1 LDDWQGRVG
10 VAMALEQ
17 LSLLLSD
24 DMVIQLVNFFVSTSL
39 DDRNNVVREHMLKA
53 AVAIVNLHGKNNVDR
68 LMNIFEKFLK
78 KATSSESFDNVR
90 LGVVVCM
97 GNLARHLDSDDP
109 KLKPITNRLLEALS
123 TPSQEVQEAVANC
136 LSPLMPLVKDDASA
150 ILKKLLT
157 RLFNSASF
165 GERKG
170 AAHGI
175 AGVIKGLGILSLKQ
189 YDIMS
194 TLTEA
199 IQDKKNYKKREGAL
213 FAFEML
219 CSTLGRLF
227 EPYIVHVLPHLLSC
241 FGDNSE
247 YVRTATY
254 DCSKAIMSKLSAH
267 GVKLILPSLLNALE
281 GDSWRTK
288 TGKNTFIICL
298 YLVFSKYNFII

>member
-1 LDDWQGRVG
+1 
-10 VAMALEQ
+10 
-17 LSLLLSD
+17 
-24 DMVIQLVNFFVSTSL
+24 MVIQLVNFFVSTSL
-39 DDRNNVVREHMLKA
+39 DDRNDVVREYMLKA
-53 AVAIVNLHGKNNVDR
+53 AVAVINLHGINNVDR
-68 LMNIFEKFLK
+68 LMNIFEKFFK
-78 KATSSESFDNVR
+78 KATSSGSFDNVR

-97 GNLARHLDSDDP
+97 GNLAKHLEINDP

-136 LSPLMPLVKDDASA
+136 LSPLMPLVKNDASS
-150 ILKKLLT
+150 ILKKLLS

-189 YDIMS
+189 YEIMT
-194 TLTEA
+194 TLTDA

-241 FGDNSE
+241 FGDSSE

-254 DCSKAIMSKLSAH
+254 DCSKAIMNKLSAH

-288 TGKNTFIICL
+288 TGQNFSILIKIFKKIII
-298 YLVFSKYNFII
+298 F

>member
-1 LDDWQGRVG
+1 
-10 VAMALEQ
+10 MALKE
-17 LSLLLSD
+17 LSILLSD

-39 DDRNNVVREHMLKA
+39 DDKNSVVRQYMLKA
-53 AVAIVNLHGKNNVDR
+53 AVATVTTHGKNNVDR
-68 LMNIFEKFLK
+68 LMNIFEKFLR

-90 LGVVVCM
+90 LGVIVCM
-97 GNLARHLDSDDP
+97 GNLAIHLEIDDP
-109 KLKPITNRLLEALS
+109 KLKPITNRLIEALS
-123 TPSQEVQEAVANC
+123 TPSQEVQEAVASS
-136 LSPLMPLVKDDASA
+136 LSPLMPLVKDDAST
-150 ILKKLLT
+150 ILKKLIN

-189 YDIMS
+189 FDIMN

-219 CSTLGRLF
+219 YSTLGRLF
-227 EPYIVHVLPHLLSC
+227 EPYIVHVLPYLLSC

-267 GVKLILPSLLNALE
+267 GVKLTLPSLLNALE

-288 TGKNTFIICL
+288 TGKLVFIIL
-298 YLVFSKYNFII
+298 IFKYI